1 MDGGL
6 LEVDMTY
13 DFTTEPFRLNW
24 RVEEPICTRITR
36 SAGLMPSAERVLL
49 NDSQDESMETTT
61 SFTVGIVGATGA
73 VGQELLRLLEKRNLP
88 IGTLRLF
95 ASARSVGK
103 TFEFKGRTV
112 TVEEAKPGVF
122 TNVDVAFFAAGGPVT
137 RALAPDAVKAGC
149 LVIDKSSALRMDPNV
164 PLVIPEINPEAL
176 RSHKG
181 IIANPNCSTAVA
193 LMGIWPL
200 HKRFGLKRF
209 VLASYQSVTGAG
221 AEGARELEEQVAAHV
236 KGGPMVRKIFSKQI
250 AFNII
255 PQVDTFG
262 PNGYTGEETKIMLE
276 SRKIMGLPD
285 LPVSATC
292 VRVPVVRAHSV
303 AVNAEF
309 ERPVSVAEAR
319 EAIAAFPGAQLVD
332 EPSRGEYPTPLDFS
346 GKVKCGVGRI
356 RLDTALNNGLAF
368 WVSGDNLW
376 KGAALNAVQ
385 IAELMIAERL
395 LKPKA
400 ALATV

>member
-1 MDGGL
+1 
-6 LEVDMTY
+6 
-13 DFTTEPFRLNW
+13 
-24 RVEEPICTRITR
+24 
-36 SAGLMPSAERVLL
+36 
-49 NDSQDESMETTT
+49 METTT

-73 VGQELLRLLEKRNLP
+73 VGQELLRLLEKRSFP

-103 TFEFKGRTV
+103 TVEFRGRTLR
-112 TVEEAKPGVF
+112 VEEAKPGVF
-122 TNVDVAFFAAGGPVT
+122 ANVDVAFFAAGGPVT

-149 LVIDKSSALRMDPNV
+149 LVIDKSSALRLDPDV

-193 LMGIWPL
+193 LMGLWPL
-200 HKRFGLKRF
+200 HRRFGLKRF
-209 VLASYQSVTGAG
+209 ILASYQSVTGAG
-221 AEGARELEEQVAAHV
+221 AEGERELEDQVTAHV
-236 KGGPMVRKIFSKQI
+236 KGDPLVRKVFSRQI
-250 AFNII
+250 AFNVI

-262 PNGYTGEETKIMLE
+262 TNGYTGEETKIMLE
-276 SRKIMGLPD
+276 SRKIMGLPN

-303 AVNAEF
+303 AINAEF

-319 EAIAAFPGAQLVD
+319 EAVASFPGAQLVD

-385 IAELMIAERL
+385 VAELMVAERL
-395 LKPKA
+395 LKPKV
-400 ALATV
+400 ALAAV